1 MQNTIILGLGIAVL
15 IIGIIVVAVL
25 IAKNIA
31 TTSRASKEN
40 REIAERQI
48 TKEAELATMIS
59 EARKE
64 TIETTANNIKL
75 FGDTVAKNQKAS
87 IDSQKETLEEMSQR
101 LDKLTREVATQLEKM
116 FEGNTRQLESIRETV
131 DEKLQ
136 KTLEERIAKSFN
148 NVQERLEAVHKGLGE
163 MKTLAGSVGDLKN
176 ILSRTKTRGI
186 VGEIQLAAI
195 LEQILAPEQYVENF
209 EARKNKRVEFAI
221 RMPGASGGN
230 DFVYLPIDSKFPS
243 EKYERVKEA
252 YEQADKTEIE
262 RTIKELRVAIK
273 EEARK
278 IHQGYVNPPLTTDF
292 AVMFLPTEGL
302 YAEVIRTGV
311 AEEIQREY
319 KIMLAGPMNMA
330 ALLNSLQ
337 MGFKTLAIQKRSSEV
352 WDILAKTKK
361 EFATFEG
368 LLSKVQKKIVE
379 ANEELETLV
388 GVRTRQINRALKDV
402 EEPTALLESSNVD

>member
-31 TTSRASKEN
+31 ATSRASKEN

-368 LLSKVQKKIVE
+368 LLSKVKKKIVE